1 MQSRPFHGHQAA
13 IAFILVTAMLDIL
26 SMGIV
31 IPVLPALIEEFT
43 GSNAQA
49 GVINGVFV
57 ALWAGMQFLVS
68 PVIGSLSDHYGR
80 RPVILISAAGLAID
94 GALMALAPNLWW
106 LAVGRMLGGLTSSS
120 RCVASANRW
129 SSWVMPS
136 RASCIGTVRS
146 ITGRTPVMLNRFA
159 VTHEPEYRSAFS
171 PLAAS
176 PPLAPALPPGE
187 LPAALPAAL
196 PLPLAMPVTVPARL
210 PAPLAL
216 PATEPAA
223 ARV

>member
-13 IAFILVTAMLDIL
+13 IAFILATAMLDIL

-106 LAVGRMLGGLTSSS
+106 LALARIIAGITSSS
-120 RCVASANRW
+120 FTTVYAYMADITAPEDRARGYGLIGAEMSA
-129 SSWVMPS
+129 M
-136 RASCIGTVRS
+136 
-146 ITGRTPVMLNRFA
+146 
-159 VTHEPEYRSAFS
+159 
-171 PLAAS
+171 
-176 PPLAPALPPGE
+176 
-187 LPAALPAAL
+187 
-196 PLPLAMPVTVPARL
+196 
-210 PAPLAL
+210 
-216 PATEPAA
+216 
-223 ARV
+223 